1 LIATTTPT
9 SACCF
14 PISVHAVPSHQ
25 TSSLSAPPPPVTALP
40 NVVQAASAQFPVA
53 PSEMYA
59 SVPAAAG
66 GSVANVFAPR
76 LQQQH
81 VSLPNVASFRVSR
94 GCRETGDRNGGED
107 HHLAQGL
114 QRGRLGRARGFRP
127 RTRLIGCME
136 PEFVTYLPLQPKLS
150 L

>member
-1 LIATTTPT
+1 MLFYTAGPSGAWLIRKRRLRDMISHGFRLHAPRRASFCLIATTTPT

-14 PISVHAVPSHQ
+14 PISLHAVPSHQ

-59 SVPAAAG
+59 SVPAVAG
-66 GSVANVFAPR
+66 GSVANVFAPW

-81 VSLPNVASFRVSR
+81 VSLPNVAHFVSQEVVVKRVPA
-94 GCRETGDRNGGED
+94 
-107 HHLAQGL
+107 HVQA
-114 QRGRLGRARGFRP
+114 
-127 RTRLIGCME
+127 
-136 PEFVTYLPLQPKLS
+136 V
-150 L
+150 